1 MSFREAWNLVGV
13 LANDPSSQIGAA
25 MAGWDGPKS
34 AEWLILAD
42 LYDLQHMSKAKRKP
56 KPYPR
61 PKAKKA
67 PSQRLGKT
75 QLPQADAIKLLQ
87 SISPLRKPGPARDA
101 RGRFA
106 KRPA

>member
-1 MSFREAWNLVGV
+1 MSFREAWNLVGI
-13 LANDPSSQIGAA
+13 LASDPSSQIGAA

-42 LYDLQHMSKAKRKP
+42 LYDLQHMSKAKRNP

-61 PKAKKA
+61 PKSKKA
-67 PSQRLGKT
+67 PTKRVGKT
-75 QLPQADAIKLLQ
+75 QLATADAIKLLQ
-87 SISPLRKPGPARDA
+87 SISPLRKAGPYRGPD
-101 RGRFA
+101 GRFA